1 MRECNPPRSHF
12 LSARLH
18 SLSLP
23 SCVCIHGG
31 RDLFRHLPIGIFLR
45 LPRSVDGFAF
55 HFPFHHPRRRLLV
68 VLGLGKQNFFSVPS
82 SRDRPSLFPS
92 FQDLRLSSLFCAL
105 DDPDPSAVL
114 ALVAAAPAALLGRPN
129 AEGEALVHVAAGR
142 GRADVVRALADRAA
156 SAGGRGVDLLAA
168 ADGAGDGA
176 LVWAA
181 RQGHTEVMRLL
192 LDLGCDVNRANEVG
206 DVGWAETNLS

>member
-1 MRECNPPRSHF
+1 MEGVIYSDISPFEYSSSSSPDPSTDSRSIFHSIIPEDVC
-12 LSARLH
+12 SAR
-18 SLSLP
+18 
-23 SCVCIHGG
+23 I
-31 RDLFRHLPIGIFLR
+31 
-45 LPRSVDGFAF
+45 
-55 HFPFHHPRRRLLV
+55 
-68 VLGLGKQNFFSVPS
+68 VLGLGKQNFFSAPS
-82 SRDRPSLFPS
+82 SRGRPSLFPP

-156 SAGGRGVDLLAA
+156 SAGSAAVNLLDA

-176 LVWAA
+176 LVWAG

-206 DVGWAETNLS
+206 DVEWAETNLSYHI

>member
-1 MRECNPPRSHF
+1 MEGVIYSDISHWNIPPPPQIRRRIRVPFSIPSSQKT
-12 LSARLH
+12 SAR
-18 SLSLP
+18 
-23 SCVCIHGG
+23 
-31 RDLFRHLPIGIFLR
+31 
-45 LPRSVDGFAF
+45 
-55 HFPFHHPRRRLLV
+55 
-68 VLGLGKQNFFSVPS
+68 S
-82 SRDRPSLFPS
+82 SRTRQTKLLLRHVITQPAFLPS

-142 GRADVVRALADRAA
+142 GRADVVRALADKTA
-156 SAGGRGVDLLAA
+156 SAGSGGAIGLLAA
-168 ADGAGDGA
+168 ADGAGDVA

-181 RQGHTEVMRLL
+181 RQGHAEVMRLL

-206 DVGWAETNLS
+206 EPVLMWSGQKPTCHS